1 MPIDIKE
8 LMSRIKAMQ
17 EFEVETTLP
26 ERFRFK
32 GKVPFDMEIRG
43 NKVVVKVLALTL
55 EDAMLRVDTFLFGV
69 DDENINE

>member
-8 LMSRIKAMQ
+8 LMNRIKAMQ

-26 ERFRFK
+26 EGFRFR

-43 NKVVVKVLALTL
+43 DKVIIKVLALTL
-55 EDAMLRVDTFLFGV
+55 EDAIFRVDTFLFGL
-69 DDENINE
+69 EE